1 MNASSTAAG
10 RNGHAGQQTRSQ
22 QQIDRGRQILGRV
35 AFFLPEYVLTSEQ
48 SRVKWKRLLCEIGE
62 LFATLDCLSPPI
74 CSFCP
79 VPLLNDCDQ
88 ATLIILTGFLQFDE
102 YVDGCAV
109 LCAESDFK
117 IGPL

>member
-1 MNASSTAAG
+1 MPAPLLLGATGTLGSRPDHSSKLTVGG
-10 RNGHAGQQTRSQ
+10 RFRA
-22 QQIDRGRQILGRV
+22 V
-35 AFFLPEYVLTSEQ
+35 AFFLPEYLLTSEQ

-62 LFATLDCLSPPI
+62 LFATLDWLSPPI